1 MADQIVQKQQ
11 VLASTLSAKAN
22 SKYEIYV
29 LLCIDAKIYLPKV
42 NHVTIYFLRDIISG
56 VRKGKL
62 TLYN

>member
-11 VLASTLSAKAN
+11 ILASTLSAKAN

-42 NHVTIYFLRDIISG
+42 DHVTIYFLRDIISG

-62 TLYN
+62 P

>member
-1 MADQIVQKQQ
+1 MDPTQQ

-42 NHVTIYFLRDIISG
+42 GHVTVYFLRDIISG
-56 VRKGKL
+56 MRKGRL
-62 TLYN
+62 NYYF